1 MRMEMS
7 WIVCCVLQGYQ
18 TVQTMF
24 DDREMLDRCVRA
36 LCHHHYYGIRANL
49 LQEWSSSLQQC
60 SNNWRISNKEQWSC
74 YVQWWLTTTIKHFI
88 LIFPFLAP
96 LLGLILF
103 CHCRMMNFRFFENG
117 LITIPRLTGSNRCFY
132 KIIIIIIISLS
143 CPALLQSELWS
154 EGKRKM
160 LKIYFP
166 AWIIT
171 ALPYWPTWLI
181 FIIYFFIFLPLSY
194 YNQNR
199 QDRGIGRERKRNDK
213 LGKKLTQKRK
223 TERKDTKSAAGKKR
237 RKRAKREQQPR

>member
-36 LCHHHYYGIRANL
+36 LCHHHYYGIRGNL

-96 LLGLILF
+96 LLGLI
-103 CHCRMMNFRFFENG
+103 
-117 LITIPRLTGSNRCFY
+117 TIPRLTGSNRCFY
-132 KIIIIIIISLS
+132 KIIIIILISLS
-143 CPALLQSELWS
+143 GTVAIRIMVWRKKKNAEDVFSRVDHYRFAILAHLIGFYYLFLYFFTVKLLQSKQT
-154 EGKRKM
+154 GPGDRK
-160 LKIYFP
+160 
-166 AWIIT
+166 
-171 ALPYWPTWLI
+171 
-181 FIIYFFIFLPLSY
+181 
-194 YNQNR
+194 
-199 QDRGIGRERKRNDK
+199 
-213 LGKKLTQKRK
+213 GKKNKRQVG
-223 TERKDTKSAAGKKR
+223 EEANTKKKNR
-237 RKRAKREQQPR
+237 EKRH

>member
-1 MRMEMS
+1 M
-7 WIVCCVLQGYQ
+7 
-18 TVQTMF
+18 
-24 DDREMLDRCVRA
+24 
-36 LCHHHYYGIRANL
+36 
-49 LQEWSSSLQQC
+49 
-60 SNNWRISNKEQWSC
+60 
-74 YVQWWLTTTIKHFI
+74 
-88 LIFPFLAP
+88 
-96 LLGLILF
+96 
-103 CHCRMMNFRFFENG
+103 
-117 LITIPRLTGSNRCFY
+117 GSNRCFY

-160 LKIYFP
+160 LEIYFP

-194 YNQNR
+194 YNQDR
-199 QDRGIGRERKRNDK
+199 QDRGIGRERKTNDK

-223 TERKDTKSAAGKKR
+223 TEGKDTKSAAGKKR

>member
-1 MRMEMS
+1 M
-7 WIVCCVLQGYQ
+7 
-18 TVQTMF
+18 
-24 DDREMLDRCVRA
+24 
-36 LCHHHYYGIRANL
+36 
-49 LQEWSSSLQQC
+49 
-60 SNNWRISNKEQWSC
+60 
-74 YVQWWLTTTIKHFI
+74 
-88 LIFPFLAP
+88 
-96 LLGLILF
+96 
-103 CHCRMMNFRFFENG
+103 
-117 LITIPRLTGSNRCFY
+117 GSNRCFY

-171 ALPYWPTWLI
+171 ALPNWPTWLI

-194 YNQNR
+194 YNQDR
-199 QDRGIGRERKRNDK
+199 QDRGIGRERKTNDK

-223 TERKDTKSAAGKKR
+223 TEGKDTKSAAGKKR

>member
-36 LCHHHYYGIRANL
+36 LCHHHYYGIRGNL

-103 CHCRMMNFRFFENG
+103 SHCRIMNFRFFENG

-160 LKIYFP
+160 LEIYFP

-171 ALPYWPTWLI
+171 ALPNWPIWLI
-181 FIIYFFIFLPLSY
+181 FIIYFFIFFTVKLLQSKQTGPG
-194 YNQNR
+194 
-199 QDRGIGRERKRNDK
+199 DRK
-213 LGKKLTQKRK
+213 GKKNKRQVGEEANK
-223 TERKDTKSAAGKKR
+223 KKKNREKDTKSAAGKKR